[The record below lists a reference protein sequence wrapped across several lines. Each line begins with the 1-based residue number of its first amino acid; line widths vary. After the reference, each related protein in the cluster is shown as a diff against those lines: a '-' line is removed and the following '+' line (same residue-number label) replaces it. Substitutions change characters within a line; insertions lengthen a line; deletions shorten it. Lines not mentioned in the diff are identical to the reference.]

1 MNAICAAPAPGW
13 ITKFVACTVPRTTIS
28 LRLPLKAMAAGC
40 TVQNGMSAEPA
51 APPAVDAQPVR
62 SSTKIASD
70 TLAHRP
76 SCWLMQTPGSGPS
89 LAAHCVSVEQGPQVL
104 LAVSQIGF

>member
-1 MNAICAAPAPGW
+1 
-13 ITKFVACTVPRTTIS
+13 
-28 LRLPLKAMAAGC
+28 
-40 TVQNGMSAEPA
+40 MSAEPA
-51 APPAVDAQPVR
+51 VPPAVDAQPVR

-89 LAAHCVSVEQGPQVL
+89 LAAHCASVEQGPQVL
-104 LAVSQIGF
+104 LAVSQIGFAMLVVQSESARHSTQTPPGPQNGFAVPRAAHASLK